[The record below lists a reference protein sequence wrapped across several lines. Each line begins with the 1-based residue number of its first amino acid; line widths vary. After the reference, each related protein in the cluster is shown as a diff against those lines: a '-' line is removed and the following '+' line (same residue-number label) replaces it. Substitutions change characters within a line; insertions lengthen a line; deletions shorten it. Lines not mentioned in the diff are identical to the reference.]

1 MLSKNTCEIRED
13 SSGEVHIR
21 GPTIFNDN
29 GTARITPLKGLK
41 ANSLQ
46 DVDNIINLG
55 LKNRTIGS
63 NDVHEQSSR
72 SHAILELEIV
82 SDQLIKLRD
91 QLLDRLSEC
100 VPVDKELAEAESK
113 FSLN

>member
-1 MLSKNTCEIRED
+1 
-13 SSGEVHIR
+13 V
-21 GPTIFNDN
+21 FNKD
-29 GTARITPLKGLK
+29 GTARITPLLGMK
-41 ANSLQ
+41 ARSIQ
-46 DVDNIINLG
+46 DVNAIIKLG

-63 NDVHEQSSR
+63 NDVHDQSSR

-82 SDQLIKLRD
+82 SDALIQLRM

-100 VPVDKELAEAESK
+100 VPVDKQVADAEIS